1 MNPIVRITIH
11 FISFAFSMLALGSL
25 DFNKFLKKNRVW
37 QAQLLYIILAMVLG
51 YAVAQFLINIMYQT
65 LS

>member
-1 MNPIVRITIH
+1 
-11 FISFAFSMLALGSL
+11 MLALGSL